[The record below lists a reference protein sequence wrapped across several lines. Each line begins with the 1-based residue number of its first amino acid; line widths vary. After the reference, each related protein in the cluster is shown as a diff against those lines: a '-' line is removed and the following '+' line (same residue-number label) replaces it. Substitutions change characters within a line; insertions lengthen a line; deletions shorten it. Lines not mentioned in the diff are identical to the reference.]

1 MNCKCF
7 SCGRELKPGEGG
19 FRMENK
25 DEEYECEN
33 CSCVSFLL
41 GHSQAR
47 MPPFSGFVEMSG
59 EEYDEE
65 DEGFG
70 GALENGCD
78 VEDKEKSL

>member
-33 CSCVSFLL
+33 CSC
-41 GHSQAR
+41 
-47 MPPFSGFVEMSG
+47 EMSG

-78 VEDKEKSL
+78 VEDKEKFL